1 MSELPVGKVTSTMPK
16 IQITNSTTC
25 YLNINNV
32 IENLAIPF
40 STFEQMVVRS
50 KPANITL
57 EITGLDSMGEYTTI
71 AEFTLSNRDMME
83 KISEIY
89 YPYKNE
95 RVNVSYVTATFVMRD
110 NCKTKE

>member
-1 MSELPVGKVTSTMPK
+1 VLKISAGKVASTMPK

-25 YLNINNV
+25 YLNIHNV

-40 STFEQMVVRS
+40 STFEQMVIRS

-57 EITGLDSMGEYTTI
+57 EITGLDSNGEYTTL
-71 AEFTLSNRDMME
+71 AKFTLSNRAMMV

-89 YPYKNE
+89 YPYKND
-95 RVNVSYVTATFVMRD
+95 RVNVSYVTAKFVMQD
-110 NCKTKE
+110 NCETSI

>member
-1 MSELPVGKVTSTMPK
+1 MFELPTGKVTSTMLK

-32 IENLAIPF
+32 VENLAIPF
-40 STFEQMVVRS
+40 STFQQMVVRS

-57 EITGLDSMGEYTTI
+57 EITGLDSMGEYTTLDK
-71 AEFTLSNRDMME
+71 FTLPNYDMMV

-89 YPYKNE
+89 YPYQNE
-95 RVNVSYVTATFVMRD
+95 RVNVSYVTATFEMRD
-110 NCKTKE
+110 NRETTE

>member
-1 MSELPVGKVTSTMPK
+1 MPK

-25 YLNINNV
+25 YLNIHNV

-57 EITGLDSMGEYTTI
+57 EITGLDIDGEYATI
-71 AEFTLSNRDMME
+71 AEFTLPNRAMME

-89 YPYKNE
+89 YPYKND
-95 RVNVSYVTATFVMRD
+95 RVNVSYVTATFVIQD
-110 NCKTKE
+110 NCEASE